1 MQSETMLEAVLRRDR
16 MIVLSGLVGIS
27 TLAWVY
33 LGYLAWDMGHMHMV
47 HMAMSMAMPRI
58 QIWGVLDLVL
68 LFVMWAVMMV
78 AMMVPTAAPMILM
91 FATINRKRQAQQQPF
106 VPTTIFLAGY
116 VLVWMGFSIVATL
129 AQWGLHA
136 ATLLSPM
143 MVSSSPTLGGIL
155 LLAAGV
161 FQWTPLKSVCL
172 QHCRS
177 PLGFLMT
184 DWREGR
190 RGALQMGL
198 RHGSYCTGCCW
209 LLMGLLFVA
218 GVMNLLWV
226 AAITVFIL
234 VEKVVPRGEWV
245 GRIAGALLVV
255 AGLVVLSQAWR

>member
-1 MQSETMLEAVLRRDR
+1 
-16 MIVLSGLVGIS
+16 MIVLSGLAGIAM
-27 TLAWVY
+27 LAWVY
-33 LGYLAWDMGHMHMV
+33 LGYLDWDMGHA
-47 HMAMSMAMPRI
+47 HMAMDMAMPRM
-58 QIWGVLDLVL
+58 QVWGILELVL

-91 FATINRKRQAQQQPF
+91 FATINRRRQAQQQPF
-106 VPTTIFLAGY
+106 VHTACFLVGY
-116 VLVWMGFSIVATL
+116 VLVWTGFSVVATL

-136 ATLLSPM
+136 AALLSPM
-143 MVSSSPTLGGIL
+143 MVSSSPALGGIL

-172 QHCRS
+172 RHCRS

-184 DWREGR
+184 EWREGR
-190 RGALQMGL
+190 RGALWMGL
-198 RHGSYCTGCCW
+198 QHGSYCTGCCW

-234 VEKVVPRGEWV
+234 VEKVAPRGEWV
-245 GRIAGALLVV
+245 GRITGALLVM
-255 AGLVVLSQAWR
+255 AGLVVLSQTWR